1 MNSSVLMLIEEQY
14 PKLSKSHKRI
24 ADYILNNYEK
34 AAFLTAA
41 KLGQETGIS
50 ESTAVRFATQ
60 LGFEGYPEFQSNL
73 QETIRGKLTSTQRM
87 EVASIHIWEG
97 DLLEN
102 VMMSDRQTIKD
113 TLESVSREDF
123 QGAAEAINQAKTIYI
138 LGVRS
143 TAPLAN
149 FIYFYFKL
157 IYDNVKLIT
166 AASSSE
172 MYEEIFKIS
181 DEDVCL
187 ALSFPRYSRQV
198 IKTLRYV
205 HSTGAKII
213 AITDSEQA
221 PIAELSDYLLVA
233 KNSMVS
239 FVDSM
244 VAPLSLIDALIVA
257 SARERREDVQK
268 TFLELDSV
276 WDNYNVYE
284 TSGDLADE

>member
-1 MNSSVLMLIEEQY
+1 MNSSVLTLIEEQY

-205 HSTGAKII
+205 HSKGAKII

>member
-1 MNSSVLMLIEEQY
+1 MNSSVLTLIEEQY

-157 IYDNVKLIT
+157 IYDKVKLIT

-205 HSTGAKII
+205 HSKGAKII